1 MPALKGLFAA
11 KTDDTPED
19 SLIAASGVVRLNL
32 ANPANVAT
40 YAEAGSQHRLS
51 KEMLQL
57 LRKDVDDFQELKW
70 HYNEEALGADHGAFN
85 DTASQRSMYSG
96 TGSASI
102 MQSASS
108 ANPGSLSFFNVQRLL
123 VQEKGEDIYYHL
135 ASQKR

>member
-57 LRKDVDDFQELKW
+57 LRKDVDDF
-70 HYNEEALGADHGAFN
+70 
-85 DTASQRSMYSG
+85 
-96 TGSASI
+96 
-102 MQSASS
+102 
-108 ANPGSLSFFNVQRLL
+108 
-123 VQEKGEDIYYHL
+123 
-135 ASQKR
+135 